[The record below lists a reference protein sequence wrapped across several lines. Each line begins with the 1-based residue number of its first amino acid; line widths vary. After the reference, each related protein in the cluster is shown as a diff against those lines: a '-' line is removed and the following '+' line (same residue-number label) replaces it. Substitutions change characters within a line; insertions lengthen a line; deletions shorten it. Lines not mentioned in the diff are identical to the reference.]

1 MEPRNPAPEWSPDLS
16 GASKTEN
23 CDNLYAEAMEYY
35 CGICGEAVSKP
46 KFAAHS
52 LTHLH
57 DVFEVRMGDLRLEGR
72 DLAECEQCQGLS
84 RRIRELVQVIDEAI
98 N

>member
-1 MEPRNPAPEWSPDLS
+1 
-16 GASKTEN
+16 
-23 CDNLYAEAMEYY
+23 LYAEAMEYY